1 MEGKGY
7 VYMGCCKVPCKVAG
21 DKVTLHK
28 SDINRA
34 LKALQNSK
42 ATIDK
47 AGGEYCNSR
56 LLEMELVEDRIYY
69 NGMIDV
75 LKDLARCFK

>member
-7 VYMGCCKVPCKVAG
+7 VYMGCCKVPCKIAG

-34 LKALQNSK
+34 IKALEYDK
-42 ATIDK
+42 ATIE
-47 AGGEYCNSR
+47 GGVYCDTR
-56 LLEMELVEDRIYY
+56 LEMDLIEDRAYH

-75 LKDLARCFK
+75 LRDLACCFK